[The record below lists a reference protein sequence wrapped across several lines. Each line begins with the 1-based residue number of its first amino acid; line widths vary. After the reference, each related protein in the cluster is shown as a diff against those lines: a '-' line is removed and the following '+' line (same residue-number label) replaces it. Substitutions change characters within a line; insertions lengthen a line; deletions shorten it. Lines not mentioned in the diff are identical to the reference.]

1 MNTTAMK
8 ALQSYTRIG
17 VETGV
22 AAADPHKLILLL
34 FEGAMLAITDARTHM
49 TARRIAPKGR
59 ALTKAIAIIDGG
71 LKASLEMKAGG
82 ELAERLAGLYDYMC
96 NRIVQANA
104 QNDPAI
110 LDEVSKL
117 LSELATAWA
126 SIGRHAARA
135 PRRD

>member
-1 MNTTAMK
+1 MNTTARK
-8 ALQSYTRIG
+8 ALQSYTSIG

-71 LKASLEMKAGG
+71 LKASLDMKVGG

-96 NRIVQANA
+96 NRIVVANA

-117 LSELATAWA
+117 LAELAKAWA
-126 SIGRHAARA
+126 SIGRHAAGA
-135 PRRD
+135 PRQD